1 MKILSSAAFALALA
15 VAVPVNAATLNFD
28 TATCDSGYVCGD
40 YSLLDQSHGDVTGL
54 DIVYD
59 GDTATA
65 GLQNVF
71 YWTTGYESFA
81 SVIWTGRETTL
92 SILFDVLA
100 GYTLNITAINF
111 APYLNNIV
119 STQITVTDTTDNFIE
134 ASGTYDPLGTD
145 NISTIAGLFSSTDG
159 LLISFGPDAYNAGIG
174 SIEYTLTPTAA
185 VPVPAALPLLLVA
198 LGGLGIAGRRRPRL

>member
-1 MKILSSAAFALALA
+1 MKVLSSVALALT
-15 VAVPVNAATLNFD
+15 VAGPVNATTLNFD
-28 TATCDSGYVCGD
+28 TATCDGGGTCGD
-40 YSLLDQSHGDVTGL
+40 NSLLDQSHGDVTGL

-59 GDTATA
+59 GDTGTT
-65 GLQNVF
+65 GLQNVL
-71 YWTTGYESFA
+71 YWSAGYESFD
-81 SVIWTGRETTL
+81 SVIWTAPGKTL

-111 APYLNNIV
+111 APYLDNSV
-119 STQITVTDTTDNFIE
+119 STQITVTDTTDDTVE
-134 ASGTYDPLGTD
+134 ASGTYVPLGTD

-185 VPVPAALPLLLVA
+185 VPLPAALPLLLVA